1 MRCVAH
7 RDGSETM
14 QPMLSTSSNFAIPDA
29 AYRMIVEAHRG
40 LSDEESAALDAALVL
55 LLANHIGD
63 LQVLQQALVQAGQTL
78 SDKASHA
85 Q

>member
-1 MRCVAH
+1 
-7 RDGSETM
+7 M
-14 QPMLSTSSNFAIPDA
+14 QRALSTSSNFANPDA

-40 LSDEESAALDAALVL
+40 LSDDDSAALDAALVL

-63 LQVLQQALVQAGQTL
+63 LSVLREALEQAAQTL
-78 SDKASHA
+78 LNKASAA

>member
-1 MRCVAH
+1 MSFA
-7 RDGSETM
+7 M
-14 QPMLSTSSNFAIPDA
+14 QQVLSTSSNFANPDA

-40 LSDEESAALDAALVL
+40 LSDEDSAALDTALVL

-63 LQVLQQALVQAGQTL
+63 LNVLKEALEQAAQTL
-78 SDKASHA
+78 SNETSAA

>member
-1 MRCVAH
+1 MSFA
-7 RDGSETM
+7 M
-14 QPMLSTSSNFAIPDA
+14 QQALSTSSNFANPDA

-63 LQVLQQALVQAGQTL
+63 LAVLKEALEQAAQTL
-78 SDKASHA
+78 STKAGAA

>member
-1 MRCVAH
+1 MHA
-7 RDGSETM
+7 
-14 QPMLSTSSNFAIPDA
+14 LSTSSNFANPDA

-40 LSDEESAALDAALVL
+40 LSDEDSAALDAALVL

-63 LQVLQQALVQAGQTL
+63 LSVLKEALEQAAQTL
-78 SDKASHA
+78 SQKPSAA

>member
-1 MRCVAH
+1 VQQA
-7 RDGSETM
+7 
-14 QPMLSTSSNFAIPDA
+14 LSTSSNFANPDT

-40 LSDEESAALDAALVL
+40 LSDEDSAALDAALVL

-63 LQVLQQALVQAGQTL
+63 LSVLKEALEQAAETL
-78 SDKASHA
+78 LNKASAA

>member
-1 MRCVAH
+1 
-7 RDGSETM
+7 M
-14 QPMLSTSSNFAIPDA
+14 QQALSTSSNFANPDA

-40 LSDEESAALDAALVL
+40 LSDEDSVALNTALVL

-63 LQVLQQALVQAGQTL
+63 PAVLKDALEQAAQTL
-78 SDKASHA
+78 RNKAGAA

>member
-1 MRCVAH
+1 MPA
-7 RDGSETM
+7 
-14 QPMLSTSSNFAIPDA
+14 LSTSSNFANPDA

-40 LSDEESAALDAALVL
+40 LSDDDSAALDAALVL

-63 LQVLQQALVQAGQTL
+63 LSVLREALEQAAQTL
-78 SDKASHA
+78 LNRASAA

>member
-1 MRCVAH
+1 MSFV
-7 RDGSETM
+7 M
-14 QPMLSTSSNFAIPDA
+14 QTLSTSSNFANPDA

-40 LSDEESAALDAALVL
+40 LSDDDSAALDAALVL

-63 LQVLQQALVQAGQTL
+63 LSVLKEALAQAAQTL
-78 SDKASHA
+78 SHKPSAA